1 MTAQVKS
8 SHEISFSPCGSYAI
22 VLDKRPRYG
31 ASPQKENVMI
41 VSLATW
47 HLRNGLR
54 ALPLVPRFDMWTR
67 DLRWTPKGF
76 YLLPNHGALHL
87 RAP

>member
-1 MTAQVKS
+1 
-8 SHEISFSPCGSYAI
+8 
-22 VLDKRPRYG
+22 
-31 ASPQKENVMI
+31 MI

-67 DLRWTPKGF
+67 DLRWTPEGF
-76 YLLPNHGALHL
+76 YLLPNHGSPALARTLNFLLATLHTVDL
-87 RAP
+87 CVLCPCALSIDSLV